1 MLQQDSVAGQGEMEA
16 LLSCSQSGGQQSQP
30 RMAVLLERDRA
41 EMLPGISH
49 QQQRLWS

>member
-1 MLQQDSVAGQGEMEA
+1 MLEQDSMAGQGGMKA

-30 RMAVLLERDRA
+30 GMSGLLERERA